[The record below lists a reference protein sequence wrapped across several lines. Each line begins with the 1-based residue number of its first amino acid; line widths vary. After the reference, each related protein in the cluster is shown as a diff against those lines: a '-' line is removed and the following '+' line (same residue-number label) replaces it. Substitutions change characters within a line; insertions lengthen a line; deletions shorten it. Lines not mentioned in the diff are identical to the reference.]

1 MDFPLQQVLIIQFHY
16 FELDLAFPLNYGQYM
31 VNHSKELQQIQ
42 FQMLQIGMVKQIHH
56 KYYNNIEPY
65 QLVDYLNDLTSQN

>member
-31 VNHSKELQQIQ
+31 VNHSKELQQYNS
-42 FQMLQIGMVKQIHH
+42 QIAFKSGMVKPNTIH
-56 KYYNNIEPY
+56 KYYY
-65 QLVDYLNDLTSQN
+65 